1 MEGYR
6 GMTVV
11 KKETFYPRNKY
22 TLLIVKRGE
31 SLEECIRKEYP
42 LSPAKEKIYRLK
54 LRGKSVCLI
63 FNEGVPF
70 GCIPLGIKYAANRC
84 RNFTGTVM
92 LKRGDSGERFVFEKG
107 IPISAGI
114 VQKNDATRYDRYLDP
129 LKDDVKNR
137 DCINIISRR
146 TMFAR
151 AVAAAILFVSVLFIL
166 FMGKRSDI
174 KRMNLMREQEKVRA
188 EAEKKR
194 LAMDERLSSE
204 LESVRAEYEKYFHS
218 ENCRIYEMLSSFLK
232 SLKKSRVQSI
242 SVDGRKFMAVIKSPL
257 PTDCLSGL
265 ERNPFVKNVLMDRI
279 SHGGGNDTVSFSGEF
294 SPAGRREEMPVSK
307 AEQIAWYR
315 KKMAEKKK
323 YATYSEYASSLRDKA
338 GKYGCK
344 EEYMQVKETSD
355 SIVTEYSVQGSAL
368 KILSFLK
375 AIEDDGFT
383 LESVF
388 IKNEKSLVT
397 SRINLSE
404 SLLSFTEEKREM
416 LASEQNLS
424 PRELSGFFGYREM
437 NSVPSAKKTSSR
449 KAVPPPAKEAVRSG
463 EVKITGST
471 LVFVGK
477 TRTSEN
483 KEYVFVKDGKQDAL
497 YKVLLNGDGN
507 FSCVQD
513 GNGSFVAYIN
523 GKTYRIVK

>member
-70 GCIPLGIKYAANRC
+70 GCIPLGIKYVANRC

-92 LKRGDSGERFVFEKG
+92 LKKGDSGERFVFEKG

-114 VQKNDATRYDRYLDP
+114 VQKNDSTHYDRYLDP

-146 TMFAR
+146 TMLVRAL
-151 AVAAAILFVSVLFIL
+151 AVAFLFVSILFIL
-166 FMGKRSDI
+166 FMEKRSDI

-204 LESVRAEYEKYFHS
+204 LEAVRAEYEKYYHS
-218 ENCRIYEMLSSFLK
+218 ESCRVYEMLSSFLN
-232 SLKKSRVQSI
+232 SLKKSRIQSI
-242 SVDGRKFMAVIKSPL
+242 SIDGRKFLAVIKSPL

-265 ERNPFVKNVLMDRI
+265 ERNPLVKNVLMDRI

-294 SPAGRREEMPVSK
+294 NPAGKKDGIPESK

-315 KKMAEKKK
+315 NRMAEKKK
-323 YATYSEYASSLRDKA
+323 YATYSEYASSLRDA
-338 GKYGCK
+338 ARKYGCK
-344 EEYMQVKETSD
+344 EEYMQVKEASD
-355 SIVTEYSVQGSAL
+355 TIVTEYCVKGSAV
-368 KILSFLK
+368 KVFSFLK

-383 LESVF
+383 LEGIF
-388 IKNEKSLVT
+388 IKNET
-397 SRINLSE
+397 SYVSSRMNLSE
-404 SLLSFTEEKREM
+404 SLFSFAEEKGDM
-416 LASEQNLS
+416 FALEQNLS
-424 PRELSGFFGYREM
+424 PNELSRLFNYREM
-437 NSVPSAKKTSSR
+437 DSVHSAKKTSSR
-449 KAVPPPAKEAVRSG
+449 KALPPPAKEAVRSG

-483 KEYVFVKDGKQDAL
+483 KEYVFVKDSKRDAL

-507 FSCVQD
+507 FSCVQEQD
-513 GNGSFVAYIN
+513 GSLVAYIN